1 MNINKKI
8 IGKLM
13 NLGVQE
19 KIDGSF
25 RIVRKSL
32 IILVVTMFVSMFYIG
47 YSFVSFFYKDYQTT
61 SLVAYISYHM
71 LKAERN
77 INIAVDSDD
86 AALRSELIDEIN
98 AANERIGSVEED
110 LLKSYKRINES
121 EVETLNKSIA
131 VLQKSVNE
139 LVSYLEKGDLEKA
152 KEFLNNDYLDKCAA
166 VIEDIKPVF
175 NNTQEKAQSTFDWKI
190 IYIIVNE
197 ILIIVFII
205 VVLRFERQ
213 IAKVL
218 RDTIMSGINNIKG
231 ISEKLEEG
239 CLTVENNYENNDE
252 MGEMAESL
260 INSINML
267 RNYVKDIE
275 RVLGSMAEGNLA
287 IAADES
293 IHYKGEFVQ
302 IEKAF
307 EKIVQSLNGL
317 LCTINDSVSL
327 ISSSS
332 EEVSA
337 SSQTLTE
344 GAAEQAGSV
353 EELLE
358 NCNSMLEKSNNNVKT
373 AEQTKNFT
381 LNVRNTVDES
391 NEKMSTLK
399 KSMKEIEASSKS
411 IEEITNTIEDIA
423 EQTNLLALNA
433 AIEAA
438 RAGEAGKGFAVVA
451 EEVRKL
457 ADEVSKAVKDT
468 GVLVTNSI
476 TSVNHVNSIVEDT
489 AKSLEV
495 VVEKVDETV
504 ELVDKISYESKE
516 QADSIGEMTKGVNSI
531 SEVVQVNS
539 ASAEETAAAME
550 ELAAQAQVLNEEM
563 SKFKFNK

>member
-13 NLGVQE
+13 SLGVKE

-25 RIVRKSL
+25 RVVRKSL
-32 IILVVTMFVSMFYIG
+32 IILVVTMFVSMFYIA
-47 YSFVSFFYKDYQTT
+47 YSFVSFFYKDYQAN
-61 SLVAYISYHM
+61 SLVAYINYHM

>member
-8 IGKLM
+8 IGKIM
-13 NLGVQE
+13 KSGVQE

-32 IILVVTMFVSMFYIG
+32 IILVVAMFVSMFYIA
-47 YSFVSFFYKDYQTT
+47 YSFVSFFYKDYQAN
-61 SLVAYISYHM
+61 SLVAYINYHM

-152 KEFLNNDYLDKCAA
+152 EEFLNNDYLDKCAV

-457 ADEVSKAVKDT
+457 ADEVSNAVKDT

>member
-32 IILVVTMFVSMFYIG
+32 IILVVTMFVSMFYIA
-47 YSFVSFFYKDYQTT
+47 YSFVSFFYKDYQAN
-61 SLVAYISYHM
+61 SLVAYINYHM

-152 KEFLNNDYLDKCAA
+152 EEFLNNDYLDKCAA

-457 ADEVSKAVKDT
+457 ADEVSNAVKDT

-531 SEVVQVNS
+531 SEVIQVNS